1 MRQTQAKINLVI
13 AQRGAALLVALLV
26 LFLVSV
32 IAVAVNSDF
41 QILMRRA
48 DYQMSNERNQPLFR
62 AAEAQARKLLLQ
74 DGKKKAKVDY
84 NEEAWA
90 QPFQLI
96 TDNITVR
103 GQLIDLQGRFNVNTL
118 AEKPEE
124 QSAAQPNVGTKKLT
138 IPQLRFI
145 RLLQTF
151 KIEDLDFSKAT
162 ALTEAISDY
171 LDDDNE
177 VNGYGGAEDDY
188 YADQTPPSRAANKT
202 IADISELRLVKG
214 MTDKIYRALEPHI
227 TIWPLSGG
235 GEINAHTAT
244 RNVLATINNDADPEP
259 LGDVELDWLE
269 DTRDD
274 GHFPSLDVFKQ
285 GPFQGRNINQTDVGQ
300 SSDYFLLIT
309 EIEQNGV
316 KHHAQAVI
324 YRGSESMKVV
334 NRTISGYALPQAIAK
349 AKAKKDKDD
358 EFELSAFDDEEKKSD
373 SESANKSKDSQN

>member
-1 MRQTQAKINLVI
+1 MNYSPLKSNRII

-48 DYQMSNERNQPLFR
+48 DYQMASERNQPLFR

-74 DGKKKAKVDY
+74 DSKNKAQVDY
-84 NEEAWA
+84 SEESWA
-90 QPFQLI
+90 QPFQLS
-96 TDNITVR
+96 TDNTTVR

-118 AEKPEE
+118 AEKP
-124 QSAAQPNVGTKKLT
+124 APQPGVPTAKKLT
-138 IPQLRFI
+138 IQQLRFI

-151 KIEDLDFSKAT
+151 EIEDLDFSKAT

-188 YADQTPPSRAANKT
+188 YADQTPPSRAANKA

-227 TIWPLSGG
+227 TIWPISGG

-244 RNVLATINNDADPEP
+244 RNVLATLNNDADPEP

-285 GPFQGRNINQTDVGQ
+285 GPFQGRNINMTDVGQ

-324 YRGSESMKVV
+324 YRDPERMKVV

-349 AKAKKDKDD
+349 AKPKKDKDD
-358 EFELSAFDDEEKKSD
+358 EFELSTFDDEEKKTD
-373 SESANKSKDSQN
+373 SKSANKSKDSQN